1 MGLPEIF
8 ISFETAALSAIKR
21 SSRGVVA
28 LAISDTTAGGAT
40 LATYRSLAE
49 VVSTQFTAEN
59 YRMLQLCFMAGP
71 SKVIVLRVGEDE
83 EENAGAAEQ
92 AAYNALSALSFD
104 YLAAP
109 GLTQA
114 SVISYVKSERAAG
127 RGIKLVTA
135 NATAPDHEGI
145 INFCA
150 SDLVLTDGAITAAN
164 YCARIAGLL
173 AATPLTRSATYAK
186 LAEVVSC
193 TLSDDPDEDID
204 DGKLILV
211 ADGEGFCLGRAVN
224 SLTTLTVDHGAPFQ
238 KIKIVDGID
247 LIRTDIAR
255 TFRESYIGKVLNDYD
270 NKLLLVTA
278 INAYFKALMG
288 DVLDKT
294 AENVCF
300 VSLDGQRTWLE
311 SHGTDT
317 SDMSDAEILRANTG
331 SEVFLEATLTFCD
344 AMEDLSLKI
353 AM

>member
-8 ISFETAALSAIKR
+8 ISFETAAVSAVKR
-21 SSRGVVA
+21 SSRGTVA
-28 LAISDTTAGGAT
+28 LAIVDSTAGGEA
-40 LATYRSLAE
+40 LAAYRSLNE
-49 VVSTQFTAEN
+49 VPKAKFTEAN
-59 YRMLQLCFMAGP
+59 YRMISLCFLAGP

-83 EENAGAAEQ
+83 DDTFAALDGL
-92 AAYNALSALSFD
+92 NFD

-114 SVISYVKSERAAG
+114 DVISYVKSQRGAG
-127 RGIKLVTA
+127 RGIKAVVA
-135 NATAPDHEGI
+135 GASGPDHEGI
-145 INFCA
+145 INLCV
-150 SDLVLTDGAITAAN
+150 SDLVLTDGAITGAN

-186 LAEVVSC
+186 LAEIVSA
-193 TLSDDPDEDID
+193 TPSADPDEDID
-204 DGKLILV
+204 DGKLIV
-211 ADGEGFCLGRAVN
+211 VPADGGYCLGRAVN
-224 SLTTLTVDHGAPFQ
+224 SLTTLTSDHGAPFQ

-278 INAYFKALMG
+278 VNAYFHVLEG

-294 AENVCF
+294 AENECF

-317 SDMSDAEILRANTG
+317 SEMSDAEILRANTG
-331 SEVFLEATLTFCD
+331 SEVFLEAKLTFCD
-344 AMEDLSLKI
+344 AMEDLSLVI

>member
-28 LAISDTTAGGAT
+28 LAISDSTAGGAT

-59 YRMLQLCFMAGP
+59 YRVIKWCFEAGP
-71 SKVIVLRVGEDE
+71 SKVIVLRVGADE
-83 EENAGAAEQ
+83 SD
-92 AAYNALSALSFD
+92 AYTALNALTFD

-109 GLTQA
+109 GLTP
-114 SVISYVKSERAAG
+114 STVISYVKSERAAG

-164 YCARIAGLL
+164 YCGRIAGLL

-211 ADGEGFCLGRAVN
+211 ADGEGFCLARAVN
-224 SLTTLTVDHGAPFQ
+224 SLTTLTPDHGAPFQ

-294 AENVCF
+294 AENECF
-300 VSLDGQRTWLE
+300 VSLAGQRGWLE
-311 SHGTDT
+311 SHGKDT
-317 SDMSDAEILRANTG
+317 SEMSDAEILRANTG
-331 SEVFLEATLTFCD
+331 SEVFLEASLTFCD